1 VYFVGCSP
9 SLPDDFRADF
19 KKIHG
24 SEPQASAFTAQYADA
39 TTVLLDAVAEVAEEQ
54 SDGSLLVDPVQ
65 LRDAVRATIRMD
77 GVSGHIRFDDYGD
90 RTSSASDLTEQA
102 GDLGLA
108 ACQVQGGKLVQLF
121 P

>member
-1 VYFVGCSP
+1 
-9 SLPDDFRADF
+9 
-19 KKIHG
+19 
-24 SEPQASAFTAQYADA
+24 
-39 TTVLLDAVAEVAEEQ
+39 
-54 SDGSLLVDPVQ
+54 
-65 LRDAVRATIRMD
+65 MD

-108 ACQVQGGKLVQLF
+108 ACQVQSGKLVQLF